1 MVSDSQNLLR
11 VYVSRNVTFVKTP
24 ETSEHMTIQI
34 NKKVP
39 ESDGFPMDV
48 ERKNSEVE
56 NLVAEDNN
64 VRKGSITKITMED
77 IPIQLC
83 QLTRVKHT
91 LTQDNNL
98 WYSVTSYLRQKVPG
112 ELEEPQNTALVMK
125 DLVIYENAMSRN
137 NVVYWCHILEK

>member
-1 MVSDSQNLLR
+1 MVSNSQNPLR
-11 VYVSRNVTFVKTP
+11 VYVSCDVTFVKTP

-112 ELEEPQNTALVMK
+112 ELEEPQN
-125 DLVIYENAMSRN
+125 R
-137 NVVYWCHILEK
+137 